1 MRLGYSLSY
10 WGTAGLSPADH
21 LTLVRDAERLGYH
34 SAWAAETYGTDP
46 ASIMAWLAGQTAR
59 IRLGTAILQMPARRP
74 VAAAMTAAT
83 IDQLSNGR
91 FRLGLG
97 FSGPQLVEG
106 WHGLPFERPLAQAR
120 DYIAVVRMALERKP
134 VRYAGP
140 TLTVPLPGSEGKE
153 MALAVEPVQRPL
165 PVYLATIGPNAV
177 RLTGE
182 LADGWLPLNV
192 PPDYV
197 ATSRDLLAAGAAT
210 AGRTLDGFDV
220 APMVMVLVE
229 DDLELA
235 YDMMRPMLALYL
247 GGMGSRKH
255 NFHNQLAARLGFEA
269 EATKMQDAF
278 LDGRQG
284 EAIAAM
290 SDGLVD
296 AMTVV
301 GPRGRV
307 RERLAAYRDAGVTTL
322 IAGVV
327 PPTLAARQAQLRAIA
342 EIAGDL

>member
-21 LTLVRDAERLGYH
+21 LGLVREAERLGYH
-34 SAWAAETYGTDP
+34 SVWAAETYGTDP
-46 ASIMAWLAGQTAR
+46 ASLMAWLAGQTTR

-83 IDQLSNGR
+83 IDQLSGGR

-106 WHGLPFERPLAQAR
+106 WHGLRFERPLAQAR
-120 DYIAVVRMALERKP
+120 DYVAVVRMALARQP
-134 VRYAGP
+134 VRYHGA
-140 TLTVPLPGSEGKE
+140 TLTVPLPDSEGKE
-153 MALAVEPVQRPL
+153 MALAVEPVQQPL
-165 PVYLATIGPNAV
+165 PIYLATLGPRAV

-192 PPDYV
+192 PPEQV
-197 ATSRDLLAAGAAT
+197 AACRGLLAEGAART
-210 AGRTLDGFDV
+210 GRGLDGFDV

-247 GGMGSRKH
+247 GGMGSRRH
-255 NFHNQLAARLGFEA
+255 NFHNQLAARLGFER
-269 EATKMQDAF
+269 EAASMQAAF

-290 SDGLVD
+290 SDALVD
-296 AMTVV
+296 AMTVC
-301 GPRGRV
+301 GPPARV
-307 RERLAAYRDAGVTTL
+307 RDRFAAYRDAGVTTL
-322 IAGVV
+322 IVGLV
-327 PPTLAARQAQLRAIA
+327 PPTVRLRSEQLRLIA
-342 EIAGDL
+342 EVAGSL

>member
-10 WGTAGLSPADH
+10 WGTAGLTPTEHVA
-21 LTLVRDAERLGYH
+21 LVREAERLGYH

-46 ASIMAWLAGQTAR
+46 ASLMAWLAGQTKR

-74 VAAAMTAAT
+74 VSAAMTAAT
-83 IDQLSNGR
+83 IDQISGGR

-106 WHGLPFERPLAQAR
+106 WHGLRFDRPLAHAR
-120 DYIAVVRMALERKP
+120 DYVAVVRIALAGEP
-134 VRYAGP
+134 VRYSGP
-140 TLTVPLPGSEGKE
+140 TLTVPLPDSEGKE
-153 MALAVEPVQRPL
+153 MAIAVHPVQQPL
-165 PVYLATIGPNAV
+165 PVYLATIGPRAV
-177 RLTGE
+177 TLTGE
-182 LADGWLPLNV
+182 IADGWLPLNI

-197 ATSRDLLAAGAAT
+197 ADCRKLLANGAER
-210 AGRTLDGFDV
+210 AGRTLAGFDV

-247 GGMGSRKH
+247 GGMGSRRH
-255 NFHNQLAARLGFEA
+255 NFHTQLAGRLGFEQ
-269 EATKMQDAF
+269 EATTMQRAF

-290 SDGLVD
+290 SDELVD
-296 AMTVV
+296 AMTVC
-301 GPRGRV
+301 GPPARV
-307 RERLAAYRDAGVTTL
+307 AEKLAAYRAAGVTTL
-322 IAGVV
+322 VVGLV
-327 PPTLAARQAQLRAIA
+327 PPTLELRIQQLRAIA
-342 EIAGDL
+342 EAAA